1 MFTLAL
7 GRAGVGV
14 TRVREQDKGRSGLE
28 TLPYRINFQRDQLRS
43 MFGAEGVNLS
53 EARLKCPGPGL
64 GRRDPREQG
73 MLTVMGD
80 F

>member
-1 MFTLAL
+1 MRISEMFTLAL

-43 MFGAEGVNLS
+43 MFGAEG
-53 EARLKCPGPGL
+53 
-64 GRRDPREQG
+64 
-73 MLTVMGD
+73 
-80 F
+80 